1 MFTNFILSKFINNF
15 NDVEN
20 ENVRKS
26 YGYVGGIVGVVVNS
40 ILFSV
45 ELFIGIIL
53 NSIAVTADA
62 FHNLTDVASCIITI
76 VSFKLS
82 IKPADKEHPF
92 GHGRLEYV
100 GSLLVSFLI
109 VLVGFEF
116 IKSSFS
122 RILNPSAQKFEIISF
137 CLIVVAIPLK
147 LWYSS
152 FNKTLGKRIDSITL
166 KAAGADAFNDVY
178 ILSGVIIS
186 LLIYKFTNLTV
197 DGYVGLIIA
206 GLIIYSGI
214 SLIKDTLDPLLGK
227 TPDPHLAEIIIDD
240 VMKYDC
246 INGVHDLII
255 HEYGPGRRMASLHAE
270 VPCDESIM
278 KIHEIIDR
286 AEKEISSRFNVYLVI
301 HMDPINTNSVEVS
314 KTRKELEKIIEEFPM
329 ISSIH
334 DFRVVGQAERKKL
347 VFDVV
352 IDYDDVLTPES
363 EQELKGRLNFEIKKL
378 HPLYDAVITFDRD
391 FVNL

>member
-1 MFTNFILSKFINNF
+1 MFSNYILSKFIKNY
-15 NDVEN
+15 NDVDD

-26 YGYVGGIVGVVVNS
+26 YGYVGGIIGVFINTF
-40 ILFSV
+40 LFSI
-45 ELFIGIIL
+45 ELWVGIIL

-62 FHNLTDVASCIITI
+62 FHNLTDAASSIITI
-76 VSFKLS
+76 ISFKLS

-92 GHGRLEYV
+92 GHGRFEYV

-122 RILNPSAQKFEIISF
+122 RILNPSTQKFEIVSF
-137 CLIVVAIPLK
+137 CLIVIAIPLK

-152 FNKTLGKRIDSITL
+152 FNKNLGKKINSLTL

-178 ILSGVIIS
+178 ILIGVIIS
-186 LLIYKFTNLTV
+186 LLVYKFTKLTI
-197 DGYVGLIIA
+197 DGYVGLIISA
-206 GLIIYSGI
+206 LIIYSGI
-214 SLIKDTLDPLLGK
+214 SLVKDTVDALLGK

-240 VMKYDC
+240 VMKYDY

-270 VPCDESIM
+270 VPCDESVM
-278 KIHEIIDR
+278 KIHEIIDK
-286 AEKEISSRFNVYLVI
+286 AEKEVSSKFNVYLVI
-301 HMDPINTNSVEVS
+301 HMDPINTNSLEVT
-314 KTRKELEKIIEEFPM
+314 KTKEELEKIIADFPM
-329 ISSIH
+329 INSIH
-334 DFRVVGQAERKKL
+334 DFRVVGQGELKKL
-347 VFDVV
+347 VFDVL
-352 IDYDDVLTPES
+352 IDYDDVLTPET
-363 EQELKGRLNFEIKKL
+363 EYELKEKLNFEIKKL
-378 HPLYDAVITFDRD
+378 HPLYNAVITFDRK

>member
-1 MFTNFILSKFINNF
+1 MFSNYILSKFIKNY
-15 NDVEN
+15 NDVDD

-26 YGYVGGIVGVVVNS
+26 YGYVGGIIGVFINTF
-40 ILFSV
+40 LFSI
-45 ELFIGIIL
+45 ELWVGIIL

-62 FHNLTDVASCIITI
+62 FHNLTDAASSIITI
-76 VSFKLS
+76 ISFKLS

-92 GHGRLEYV
+92 GHGRFEYV

-122 RILNPSAQKFEIISF
+122 RILNPSTQKFEIVSF
-137 CLIVVAIPLK
+137 CLIVIAIPLK

-152 FNKTLGKRIDSITL
+152 FNKNLGKKINSLTL

-186 LLIYKFTNLTV
+186 LLVYKFTKLTV
-197 DGYVGLIIA
+197 DGYVGLIISA
-206 GLIIYSGI
+206 LIIYSGV
-214 SLIKDTLDPLLGK
+214 SLVKDTVDALLGK

-240 VMKYDC
+240 VMKYDY

-270 VPCDESIM
+270 VPCDESVM
-278 KIHEIIDR
+278 KIHEIIDK
-286 AEKEISSRFNVYLVI
+286 AEKEVSSKFNVYLVI
-301 HMDPINTNSVEVS
+301 HMDPINTNSLEVT
-314 KTRKELEKIIEEFPM
+314 KTKEELEKIIADFPM
-329 ISSIH
+329 INSIH
-334 DFRVVGQAERKKL
+334 DFRVVGQGELKKL
-347 VFDVV
+347 VFDVL
-352 IDYDDVLTPES
+352 IDYDDVLTPET
-363 EQELKGRLNFEIKKL
+363 EYELKEKLNFEIKKL
-378 HPLYDAVITFDRD
+378 HPLYNAVITFDRK